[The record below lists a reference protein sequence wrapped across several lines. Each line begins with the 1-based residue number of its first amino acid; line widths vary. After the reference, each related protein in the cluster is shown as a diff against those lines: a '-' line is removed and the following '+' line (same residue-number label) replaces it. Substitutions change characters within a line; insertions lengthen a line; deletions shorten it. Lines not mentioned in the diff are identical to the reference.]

1 MSEYEKENEEEYEIN
16 ENEKEI
22 SKISIDKIT
31 NKNPIEND
39 DNENEKSNL
48 GNIETNGN
56 ENIDNEKEMQNEE
69 ENEDEEGDKAK
80 KIDGY
85 EIRNNTL
92 IISMSNMT
100 EKLNQELKKIFYVT
114 TLKEES
120 PYLYT
125 TYSNQEE
132 ENKKEKE
139 KPKNKLV
146 PPPPEEE
153 EEEPVVVHNDYIKIY
168 KKNAVP
174 YEKRTSQHKINKI
187 IIQDCSFNNES
198 LENLKDFFT
207 MLSYYPDL
215 LKIAIYHNDMDND
228 FTGWKFFRQLFRE
241 NFNIRWVSFKGAS
254 LNDQIFADIIMG
266 MTLKRIRYL
275 NLSKNRI
282 SNKGLYFFIFFW
294 VFNSLIKD
302 YIS

>member
-1 MSEYEKENEEEYEIN
+1 M
-16 ENEKEI
+16 
-22 SKISIDKIT
+22 
-31 NKNPIEND
+31 
-39 DNENEKSNL
+39 
-48 GNIETNGN
+48 
-56 ENIDNEKEMQNEE
+56 
-69 ENEDEEGDKAK
+69 
-80 KIDGY
+80 
-85 EIRNNTL
+85 
-92 IISMSNMT
+92 II
-100 EKLNQELKKIFYVT
+100 LK
-114 TLKEES
+114 
-120 PYLYT
+120 
-125 TYSNQEE
+125 
-132 ENKKEKE
+132 
-139 KPKNKLV
+139 
-146 PPPPEEE
+146 
-153 EEEPVVVHNDYIKIY
+153 YI
-168 KKNAVP
+168 KNAVP

-282 SNKGLYFFIFFW
+282 SNKGLYFLNKFLMKNQTLLILDLSNNGNVNSEGIKSITNALKMHPNINKLDLSNMRIKGSGHYIANFIRDNKCLKTLYLKNCMFEKSDIEQFPT
-294 VFNSLIKD
+294 VFLKKTVKYKI
-302 YIS
+302 